1 MVFLFRV
8 DRAVPQF
15 TEEESRR
22 LLLLYRRLLFLRYR
36 ALFDGD
42 LEGAITLS
50 SEIERL
56 ESDLLL
62 IKKLPASQKRLLDQ
76 CERWMDRSE
85 HALCTLR
92 RRADRMLFRERADE
106 EIKNFLRKMF
116 QDEA

>member
-1 MVFLFRV
+1 M
-8 DRAVPQF
+8 PEF

-22 LLLLYRRLLFLRYR
+22 LLLQYRRLLFSRFR
-36 ALFDGD
+36 ALHGGD
-42 LEGAITLS
+42 LEGAIALS

-62 IKKLPASQKRLLDQ
+62 IERLPASQKRLLDQ
-76 CERWMDRSE
+76 CESWMDRGE
-85 HALCTLR
+85 QALRTVR
-92 RRADRMLFRERADE
+92 RRADGMLFRERADL